1 MSTPQP
7 PPGNSSSNPDASYR
21 AILEYLTKRGHHKA
35 ALALTQDLGG
45 GGDSPNN
52 SNPASPQP
60 QLAGGGGKSVGLED
74 FAERNAPSRG
84 TPQPRRRPD
93 QSVAPGQMLADP
105 PSWEKG
111 YNGLRQFVENVKSTL
126 TLTLPLSLLL
136 TNERVYSL
144 WIFIDLNYTHSYS
157 HSSFILTSIW
167 YSSITEMQQIISFN
181 GKFLSHSTLST
192 FLTTPPNSTLL
203 VV

>member
-60 QLAGGGGKSVGLED
+60 QQPGGGGKSVGLED

-136 TNERVYSL
+136 TTRECTV
-144 WIFIDLNYTHSYS
+144 FG
-157 HSSFILTSIW
+157 
-167 YSSITEMQQIISFN
+167 YSST
-181 GKFLSHSTLST
+181 
-192 FLTTPPNSTLL
+192 
-203 VV
+203 

>member
-1 MSTPQP
+1 MGFMSTPQP

-45 GGDSPNN
+45 GGDSPNSN

-60 QLAGGGGKSVGLED
+60 QQPGGGGKSVGLED

-111 YNGLRQFVENVKSTL
+111 YNGLRQFVENVKFPPSTP
-126 TLTLPLSLLL
+126 TLPLSHSPFYLQRESVQSLDIHRPELHPLLL
-136 TNERVYSL
+136 PLFV
-144 WIFIDLNYTHSYS
+144 HSYLDLVLVNYRDAADHFFQRQVS
-157 HSSFILTSIW
+157 LSLHSLHFPH
-167 YSSITEMQQIISFN
+167 YSS
-181 GKFLSHSTLST
+181 
-192 FLTTPPNSTLL
+192 
-203 VV
+203 

>member
-7 PPGNSSSNPDASYR
+7 PPGNSSSSNPDASYR

-45 GGDSPNN
+45 GESPN

-60 QLAGGGGKSVGLED
+60 QPGGGGKSVGLED
-74 FAERNAPSRG
+74 FAERNAPSRA
-84 TPQPRRRPD
+84 TPRPRRRPD

-111 YNGLRQFVENVKSTL
+111 YNGLRQFVENVK
-126 TLTLPLSLLL
+126 
-136 TNERVYSL
+136 
-144 WIFIDLNYTHSYS
+144 YS
-157 HSSFILTSIW
+157 HSHSPTLPFTYNERESTVFG
-167 YSSITEMQQIISFN
+167 YSST
-181 GKFLSHSTLST
+181 
-192 FLTTPPNSTLL
+192 
-203 VV
+203 